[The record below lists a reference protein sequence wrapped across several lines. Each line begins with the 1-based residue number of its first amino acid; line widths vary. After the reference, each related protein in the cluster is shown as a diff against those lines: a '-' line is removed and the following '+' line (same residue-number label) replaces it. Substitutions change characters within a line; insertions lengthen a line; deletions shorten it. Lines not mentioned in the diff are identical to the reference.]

1 MSNRPS
7 IPIRNLYY
15 MLAYAFQTL
24 RHNNYAHIA
33 GERFECLHDLM
44 AELLACAVARQLK
57 QGLRRE
63 YATEHRTEAL
73 LRGKPLIGESIRLLA
88 ARRRLLAC
96 EADRLTT
103 DNLSNRILRT
113 AVETLLRHPDVA
125 SPRREALRRVL
136 RPLRGITPIA
146 PAAIPWSTLPR
157 HGNDAY
163 PLLLSLC
170 HFVLRSQLLTTEQG
184 PYAAQCFT
192 EEWMHRLFE
201 RFVRAYYKRHHPALK
216 PSAPRID
223 WALADTGTQDDSALL
238 PAMRSDLVLCGAA
251 KQLVVDTKYYTHT
264 LQYHH
269 DHASIRS
276 GHLYQLFAY
285 VKNRAAAHPATEVEG
300 LLLYAK
306 STEQR
311 LAAGDFPLLGNRLA
325 VRTLDLD
332 VAFTDIR
339 VQLDAIAQPL
349 YE

>member
-33 GERFECLHDLM
+33 GERFDYLHDLM
-44 AELLACAVARQLK
+44 AELLACAAARQLK

-73 LRGKPLIGESIRLLA
+73 LHGKPLIGKSIRLRA
-88 ARRRLLAC
+88 ARRQLLAC

-113 AVETLLRHPDVA
+113 TVETLLRHPDVA
-125 SPRREALRRVL
+125 PPRREALRRVL
-136 RPLRGITPIA
+136 RPLRGITPIV

-170 HFVLRSQLLTTEQG
+170 HFVLRLQLLTTEQG

-201 RFVRAYYKRHHPALK
+201 RFVKAFYKRHHPALK

-223 WALADTGTQDDSALL
+223 WALTDTGTQDDTALL
-238 PAMRSDLVLCGAA
+238 PAMQADLVLCGAA
-251 KQLVVDTKYYTHT
+251 KQLIVDTKYYTRT

-285 VKNRAAAHPATEVEG
+285 VKNRAAAYPAAEVEG
-300 LLLYAK
+300 MLLYAK

-311 LAAGDFPLLGNRLA
+311 LPAGIFPLLGNRLI

-332 VAFTDIR
+332 VAFSAICA
-339 VQLDAIAQPL
+339 QLEAIARPL